1 MEFQYAALIELLNKK
16 ERSMKRLSFILT
28 SAALISAIGCQQE
41 NRGAESDHA
50 RQLQPLPDKYLENRA
65 SSAEEPVNIELVDQ
79 INGRSDIP
87 SPVGNTGI
95 SSRAIDPNYPGT
107 TCLALQWD
115 TLYSLTLPSA
125 GTYCVEFPTSF
136 WNPAK
141 YEISATGL
149 ALGNNVDLELHQ
161 WEVSAGFFSRG
172 FSANA
177 DQSDEQVVVLS
188 DDGHFAALVVAPE
201 TDGTPFLFKG
211 SIHRDPDANE
221 MNDTAATATALTEF
235 DYMIGNLDNVGD
247 FDFYE
252 YTIPNGANNI
262 DVYAQLQSWHTL
274 LLDIGDGS
282 GWQVLDDTPTATEQ
296 YQKTYDV
303 RNNSTG
309 TVILAVLQEPGDS
322 TVNAL
327 ATYRLRVNDYNP
339 ITSLQNHS
347 VSSYRLDTQQYVVQ
361 TIPDVFDDQT
371 LQLMKGAHDQLRFIG
386 RFWGSSKPASNK
398 QFTFSFS
405 MGTSTLFSD
414 NFYYT
419 LTTNDEGWFSITMP
433 LTANANYKCW
443 DKKYKLFD
451 KVNQPER
458 GFKYDV
464 HRYSIISDN
473 PFYTFDDEW
482 IDSRQFFW
490 LCSVNGSDNYD
501 YDITY

>member
-1 MEFQYAALIELLNKK
+1 
-16 ERSMKRLSFILT
+16 MKRLSFILT
-28 SAALISAIGCQQE
+28 SAALISTIGCQQE
-41 NRGAESDHA
+41 NGGAESEHVS
-50 RQLQPLPDKYLENRA
+50 QLQPLPDKYLENSA
-65 SSAEEPVNIELVDQ
+65 SSVEEPVNIELVDQ

-87 SPVGNTGI
+87 SPIGNTGI

-115 TLYSLTLPSA
+115 TLYNLTLPGA

-141 YEISATGL
+141 YEISTSGL
-149 ALGNNVDLELHQ
+149 ALGNNVDIEFLQ
-161 WEVSAGFFSRG
+161 WEVSTGFASRG
-172 FSANA
+172 FSGNA
-177 DQSDEQVVVLS
+177 GQSDEQVVVMS
-188 DDGHFAALVVAPE
+188 DDGHFAALIVAPE

-211 SIHRDPDANE
+211 SIHREPDANE
-221 MNDTAATATALTEF
+221 LNDTAATASALTEF
-235 DYMIGNLDNVGD
+235 DYMIANLDHVND

-252 YTIPNGANNI
+252 YTIPSGAKNI

-274 LLDIGDGS
+274 LLDIGDGG
-282 GWQVLDDTPTATEQ
+282 GWQVLDDIPTATSE

-309 TVILAVLQEPGDS
+309 TIILAVLQEPGDS
-322 TVNAL
+322 TINAQ

-347 VSSYRLDTQQYVVQ
+347 VLSNRQDTNQNIVQ
-361 TIPDVFDDQT
+361 TIPDVYDDQT
-371 LQLMKGAHDQLRFIG
+371 QQLMKGAHDELQFIG

-405 MGTSTLFSD
+405 MGTNTLLSD

-419 LTTNDEGWFSITMP
+419 LTTDDDGWFKIIMP
-433 LTANANYKCW
+433 LTANSTYKCW
-443 DKKYKLFD
+443 DKKYEHYD
-451 KVNQPER
+451 KPPQPER

-464 HRYSIISDN
+464 YRYSIISEN

-482 IDSRQFFW
+482 IDLRQFFW
-490 LCSVNGSDNYD
+490 LCSVNGSDKYTYGINY
-501 YDITY
+501 